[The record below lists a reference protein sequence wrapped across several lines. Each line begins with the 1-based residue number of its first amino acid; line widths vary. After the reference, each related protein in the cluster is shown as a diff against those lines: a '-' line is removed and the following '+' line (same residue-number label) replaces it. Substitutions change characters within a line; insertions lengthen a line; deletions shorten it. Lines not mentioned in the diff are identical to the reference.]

1 MSFVTVELVNEVL
14 AILQN
19 AKAGKGALPKALTAY
34 QVLEMH
40 PRRDELI
47 AKHGRPGRRSGSSF
61 SAAQV
66 VARAL
71 MKLEQG
77 GAVKFKYVAT
87 AGMFFIVAG
96 EPVVPGYEVCAF
108 YQLTA
113 TGADTATVEISQG
126 VIKLLDG
133 KGALVRAPIQD
144 RDREDEA
151 A

>member
-1 MSFVTVELVNEVL
+1 
-14 AILQN
+14 
-19 AKAGKGALPKALTAY
+19 
-34 QVLEMH
+34 
-40 PRRDELI
+40 
-47 AKHGRPGRRSGSSF
+47 
-61 SAAQV
+61 
-66 VARAL
+66 

-87 AGMFFIVAG
+87 AGMFFIVAN

-113 TGADTATVEISQG
+113 VGAMTDRVEIVGG
-126 VIKLLDG
+126 VIRLLDENG
-133 KGALVRAPIQD
+133 DLARSPIQD

>member
-1 MSFVTVELVNEVL
+1 VRDSGLKR
-14 AILQN
+14 

-40 PRRDELI
+40 SRRDELI
-47 AKHGRPGRRSGSSF
+47 AKHGRPGRRSGSTF

-66 VARAL
+66 VSRAL

-87 AGMFFIVAG
+87 AGMFFIVAN

-113 TGADTATVEISQG
+113 VGAMTDRVEIVGG
-126 VIKLLDG
+126 VIRLLDENG
-133 KGALVRAPIQD
+133 DLARSPIQD